1 MGSASLAAVTV
12 AAVAAGT
19 AGAAVN
25 KPEELMVPAVAD
37 QETAWFDESRIVAVN
52 CCVEFPMRAG

>member
-12 AAVAAGT
+12 A